1 MFIFSIHKVTHST
14 SLILDL
20 FLKKI
25 GGQSGR
31 EILIIL
37 KKFVS
42 KF

>member
-25 GGQSGR
+25 GGAKWEGNPYNF
-31 EILIIL
+31 
-37 KKFVS
+37 KKIRI
-42 KF
+42 